1 MNEKLIHS
9 LSPRARIVIGY
20 ADRFKTEHTKM
31 NDKILTLSIGLLF
44 SLAGPNSLNAQSKP
58 LVLGRGVER
67 FEAGK
72 VLHRDDFDNLDN
84 WVVQIEERDSFPK
97 PHVKAKNQTLDSRV
111 PGRGCTIWF
120 KEKLKNRLAITYEVV
135 CPEPIDG
142 VRGLEPKDVN
152 NFWLASDPDSETG
165 DGTGLFDTRRY
176 DGGFGSYSKMNGYY
190 ASTGGGRNKTTR
202 MRRYPREKNGQPFE
216 HIALNDRDGK
226 KEYMIPVGKVMQVQ
240 LVAFDDLLQYIVD
253 GRIVYEIAFDDEVTV
268 EKFKHGKKKQ
278 GVARYQ
284 KDKFPFYE
292 EGFFGFRMVGT
303 QHVYSKFRVYELKPI
318 DNTEDLSN
326 GRILR
331 P

>member
-1 MNEKLIHS
+1 MNKKISALS
-9 LSPRARIVIGY
+9 LG
-20 ADRFKTEHTKM
+20 
-31 NDKILTLSIGLLF
+31 ILLSIA
-44 SLAGPNSLNAQSKP
+44 SLVPVAAQTKP

-67 FEAGK
+67 FEVGK
-72 VLHRDDFDNLDN
+72 VVYNDDFDDLDD
-84 WVVQIEERDSFPK
+84 WVVQIEEKDGFPK
-97 PHVKAKNQTLDSRV
+97 SQVEAKNQTLDARV

-152 NFWLASDPDSETG
+152 NFWLASDPVSETG
-165 DGTGLFDTRRY
+165 DTTGLFEASRY

-202 MRRYPREKNGQPFE
+202 MRRYPREKNGQPFD
-216 HIALNDRDGK
+216 HIALNGRDGK
-226 KEYMIPVGKVMQVQ
+226 KEYMIPVGKLMQVQ

-253 GRIVYEIAFDDEVTV
+253 GRIVYEIAFDDDVTV
-268 EKFKHGKKKQ
+268 EKFERGKKRQ
-278 GVARYQ
+278 GSARYDA
-284 KDKFPFYE
+284 DKFPFYN

-303 QHVYSKFRVYELKPI
+303 QHVYSKFRVYELAPI
-318 DNTEDLSN
+318 NPPAN
-326 GRILR
+326 